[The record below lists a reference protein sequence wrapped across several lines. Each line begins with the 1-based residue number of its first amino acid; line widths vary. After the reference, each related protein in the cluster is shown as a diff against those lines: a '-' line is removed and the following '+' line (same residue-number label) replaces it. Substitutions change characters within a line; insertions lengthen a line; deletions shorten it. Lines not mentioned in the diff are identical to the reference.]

1 MTQKLLECFFTG
13 VYFAAFYFLTDLCFR
28 RVPVNFVWDI
38 LAVVILIIGLVVSV
52 ALAGW
57 TVQKIKETL

>member
-1 MTQKLLECFFTG
+1 MTRKLLEWLFTG
-13 VYFAAFYFLTDLCFR
+13 VYFAAFFSMIDYCFR

-38 LAVVILIIGLVVSV
+38 LAVVLMIISFVVSV

-57 TVQKIKETL
+57 TVRKIKKTL